1 MAPRLASILAL
12 VIMRRLLELTLVFSL
27 FSKILIDIMTLFIT
41 IIVLNLAQVYLNLF
55 ALLDYTSIDINGQ
68 SIGVLTLASSIARQE
83 ILLNC
88 STQS

>member
-1 MAPRLASILAL
+1 MALRLASILAL

-55 ALLDYTSIDINGQ
+55 ALLDYTSIDINSQ
-68 SIGVLTLASSIARQE
+68 SIGVLTLASSMAR
-83 ILLNC
+83 
-88 STQS
+88 